1 MKAVLSAALLLT
13 VGVACLVACGS
24 SARRT
29 LSPPHRDRLVSA
41 RFPSYGLS
49 LRYPVNWTRQKC
61 RWVTTETSNITY
73 LTMAEPRA
81 CTNSDTGW
89 PETLDPDDV
98 AVMWME
104 SSFPGIK
111 LGSSPGRST
120 RIDGHAA
127 RVAVMTPSDRALQMT
142 CGTTSGAQRLVLAA
156 IESSAG
162 EIRMAACLRGP
173 QFGSNEAAV
182 HQMLSSVHLSRAG

>member
-1 MKAVLSAALLLT
+1 MKALLSAALLLT
-13 VGVACLVACGS
+13 VGAACLTGCGS
-24 SARRT
+24 GARRA
-29 LSPPHRDRLVSA
+29 LSPPRRDSFVSA

-49 LRYPVNWTRQKC
+49 LRYPANWTKQKC
-61 RWVTTETSNITY
+61 RVVTPETSNIAY
-73 LTMAEPRA
+73 LTTAQPRS

-89 PETLDPDDV
+89 PETLDTNDI

-111 LGSSPGRST
+111 VTSSPGRDT
-120 RIDGHAA
+120 QIGGHPA
-127 RVAVMTPSDRALQMT
+127 RVAVMTPSDRALQVT
-142 CGTTSGAQRLVLAA
+142 CGATSGAQRLVLAA

-162 EIRMAACLRGP
+162 EIRMSACLRGP

-182 HQMLSSVHLSRAG
+182 RQMLSSVRLSTS